1 MKPDKI
7 LQTDMLDILFENR
20 NKAYGAYVLR
30 KDYNGRLFKATGI
43 MVGMVFLFI
52 AFNYWKSDS
61 PTPSILSVINI
72 PPDVIIDQ
80 VDIIKP
86 PIVDPPH
93 PPASI
98 QHTTPVFSDNVAA
111 TIPEITDL
119 DNDVQIGTQNIDGPP
134 ASESSLSPPSSENV
148 GNGIV
153 PKAPEEKEPPVYV
166 TAQVMPEY
174 PGGETAM
181 RRFLQRNLRF
191 DFDGQEPGSRVI
203 IKCRFVVDKEGNVTS
218 IEIAQSGGRPEYDK
232 EVTRVVTK
240 MPAWK
245 PGSQNGKNVA
255 VYFTLPVVVEVP
267 EQ

>member
-86 PIVDPPH
+86 PIVDPR
-93 PPASI
+93 
-98 QHTTPVFSDNVAA
+98 V
-111 TIPEITDL
+111 
-119 DNDVQIGTQNIDGPP
+119 
-134 ASESSLSPPSSENV
+134 LSP
-148 GNGIV
+148 
-153 PKAPEEKEPPVYV
+153 APISIGY
-166 TAQVMPEY
+166 
-174 PGGETAM
+174 GETISLPIAPIII
-181 RRFLQRNLRF
+181 
-191 DFDGQEPGSRVI
+191 DIESR
-203 IKCRFVVDKEGNVTS
+203 G
-218 IEIAQSGGRPEYDK
+218 
-232 EVTRVVTK
+232 
-240 MPAWK
+240 
-245 PGSQNGKNVA
+245 
-255 VYFTLPVVVEVP
+255 L
-267 EQ
+267 

>member
-61 PTPSILSVINI
+61 PTPSILSAINI
-72 PPDVIIDQ
+72 PPDVIIDKLE
-80 VDIIKP
+80 IIDP
-86 PIVDPPH
+86 PTVDPPK

-98 QHTTPVFSDNVAA
+98 QYTTPVFSDNVAA
-111 TIPEITDL
+111 TIPEITEL

-134 ASESSLSPPSSENV
+134 ASESPLSPPPSEST
-148 GNGIV
+148 GSIIE
-153 PKAPEEKEPPVYV
+153 PKAPEEKEPTVYFSP
-166 TAQVMPEY
+166 QVMPEY

-191 DFDGQEPGSRVI
+191 DFEGQEPGSRVM
-203 IKCRFVVDKEGNVTS
+203 IKCRFVVDKEGKVTA
-218 IEIAQSGGRPEYDK
+218 IEIIQSGGQPEYDK

-240 MPAWK
+240 MPSWK
-245 PGSQNGKNVA
+245 PGFQNGKSVA